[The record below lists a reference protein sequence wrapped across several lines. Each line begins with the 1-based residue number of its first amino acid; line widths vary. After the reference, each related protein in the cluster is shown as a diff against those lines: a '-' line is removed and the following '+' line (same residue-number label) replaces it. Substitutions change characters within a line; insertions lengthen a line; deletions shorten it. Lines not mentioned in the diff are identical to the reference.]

1 MSVLKNKIKKD
12 RKEEEKK
19 NEEETTPNLVSGKK
33 ICNSWI
39 YSSTEEEEEEVEV
52 CFCVFSLPFYLGGW
66 FIAWFARDVKEE
78 TSPRVLSV
86 GITFW

>member
-12 RKEEEKK
+12 RKEK

-39 YSSTEEEEEEVEV
+39 YSSTEEEEEEVDA
-52 CFCVFSLPFYLGGW
+52 CLRSCVFSLAFYLGVW

-78 TSPRVLSV
+78 TSPCVLFV